1 MKNTRRVL
9 LTITLTL
16 FLAGE
21 ATAGLR
27 EARRVSERVGL
38 PTEHAVAYA
47 ALEGVG
53 EAEGW
58 GRIVVRD
65 DDLPN
70 DVHRTITVWLYGLTP
85 FTPYTVQ
92 VDGVALGTV
101 ITRVNG
107 DALLRL
113 QNRGN
118 GHGEVPEDLPPAA
131 ELLQATVVDDA
142 MSPVLEGSFT
152 VASKGPGSTVYEE
165 QITLEDVTGG
175 EATGAA
181 KVEIRSDGHQEFTTH
196 AAGLVPGATMTVR
209 VTLLD
214 GTTVEVATVVVDDV
228 GQAMVKLESPS
239 DDHPLPP
246 ELDPVSDIRL
256 VEWLDEGGAV
266 ILSGTFTGV
275 NQSDEVTLAG
285 TFVELTADGF
295 VLETADGQVT
305 VIVTDETMFK
315 GFASLDELAAG
326 DQLEVEGFETD
337 AGVVATK
344 VELMPGDEDELVL
357 LKGTFVEP
365 TADGF
370 TLETVD
376 GVVAVI
382 VTPETRFMG
391 FSSLDELVA
400 GDSLKVHVVPG
411 DELVAVK
418 VKLEQNKGKH

>member
-1 MKNTRRVL
+1 MKTTTRVL
-9 LTITLTL
+9 LTISLTL
-16 FLAGE
+16 LLVGE
-21 ATAGLR
+21 AMAGVR
-27 EARRVSERVGL
+27 EARRVQERVGL

-47 ALEGVG
+47 ALQGVEG
-53 EAEGW
+53 ADGW

-70 DVHRTITVWLYGLTP
+70 DIHRTITVWLYGLNP

-92 VDGVALGTV
+92 IDGVTLGTV

-118 GHGEVPEDLPPAA
+118 GHGEVPEDLLPAA
-131 ELLQATVVDDA
+131 DLLQATVVDDTMA
-142 MSPVLEGSFT
+142 PVLEGAFT
-152 VASKGPGSTVYEE
+152 VAVRGAGSTVYEE
-165 QITLEDVTGG
+165 QITLEDVAGG

-181 KVEIRSDGHQEFTTH
+181 KVEIRSDDHQEFTTH
-196 AAGLVPGATMTVR
+196 AAGLTPGATMTVR

-214 GTTVEVATVVVDDV
+214 GTMVEVATVVVDDV

-239 DDHPLPP
+239 EDHPLPP

-256 VEWLDEGGAV
+256 VEWLDEGGTV
-266 ILSGTFTGV
+266 ILSGTFAGV
-275 NQSDEVTLAG
+275 NESDEVTLAG

-315 GFASLDELAAG
+315 GFASLDELVAG

-337 AGVVATK
+337 DGVVATK
-344 VELMPGDEDELVL
+344 VELMQADEDELVL

-370 TLETVD
+370 TLETTD

-391 FSSLDELVA
+391 FASLDELVE

-418 VKLEQNKGKH
+418 VKLERSKGKH